1 MMKTPFYATA
11 LGSFL
16 AVLCGAARA
25 EEKIDFNRDIRPLL
39 SNRCFACH
47 GPDEEERKADLRL
60 DTREGALM
68 DLGGY
73 AALVPGKAEESELF
87 HRITLDDDD
96 EELMP
101 PAGKG
106 TRFNEAEVAL
116 IKKWI
121 AQEAHYANHW
131 SYDQPVRP
139 AVPKGKRSDW
149 PVN

>member
-1 MMKTPFYATA
+1 
-11 LGSFL
+11 
-16 AVLCGAARA
+16 
-25 EEKIDFNRDIRPLL
+25 
-39 SNRCFACH
+39 
-47 GPDEEERKADLRL
+47 
-60 DTREGALM
+60 M

-87 HRITLDDDD
+87 HRITLDADD

-131 SYDQPVRP
+131 SYDKPVRP

-149 PVN
+149 PVNEIDHFVLARL